1 MSEPV
6 LNLLIIIIAVILLSI
21 AAYQDIKTRM
31 VSDLI
36 WICMIG
42 SGSVLHMLQLI
53 TTLNSSNGAQEYLFS
68 IFLNIIIALS
78 LGIFLTLSALGGEA
92 DRIAFFA
99 IAFVTPIQ
107 PQIFPI
113 SNPEYTYLFSFFPKI
128 LGTFFNAYLL
138 AILVPIS
145 IFFYNLVQ
153 KRRNR
158 VNYIYLH
165 NSRWVKLFLLFIGYP
180 KTTTD
185 IVKEINEKPW
195 HFDFLEDFI
204 DGEWKIKFQMQLD
217 TPEADL
223 KRKLK
228 LADLLET
235 NAKKIVWVQ
244 PSLPFI
250 AFIFIGFVLE
260 ILMGNLILSFMSLVL

>member
-6 LNLLIIIIAVILLSI
+6 LNFLIIIIAILLLGI

-31 VSDLI
+31 VSDWI

-42 SGSVLHMLQLI
+42 SGCILHVLQLVA
-53 TTLNSSNGAQEYLFS
+53 TLNSSKAGQEYLFS
-68 IFLNIIIALS
+68 IFLNLIIALS
-78 LGIFLTLSALGGEA
+78 LGIFLTVSALGGEA

-99 IAFVTPIQ
+99 IVFVTPLQ
-107 PQIFPI
+107 SPIFSI
-113 SNPEYTYLFSFFPKI
+113 ANPEYSYLFSFLPKI
-128 LGTFFNAYLL
+128 IGTFFNAYLL
-138 AILVPIS
+138 AIPVPII

-153 KRRNR
+153 KRRKR
-158 VNYIYLH
+158 VNYTYQH
-165 NSRWVKLFLLFIGYP
+165 NSRWGSILLHFIGYP

-185 IVKEINEKPW
+185 IMKEINEKPW

-204 DGEWKIKFQMQLD
+204 EGEWKIRFQIQLD

-223 KRKLK
+223 ERKLK
-228 LADLLET
+228 LAKSLEFH
-235 NAKKIVWVQ
+235 KKKAVWVQ

-250 AFIFIGFVLE
+250 AFIFIGFTLE
-260 ILMGNLILSFMSLVL
+260 ILIGNLILSFMSFIL

>member
-107 PQIFPI
+107 PQIFSI
-113 SNPEYTYLFSFFPKI
+113 SN
-128 LGTFFNAYLL
+128 
-138 AILVPIS
+138 
-145 IFFYNLVQ
+145 
-153 KRRNR
+153 
-158 VNYIYLH
+158 
-165 NSRWVKLFLLFIGYP
+165 
-180 KTTTD
+180 
-185 IVKEINEKPW
+185 
-195 HFDFLEDFI
+195 
-204 DGEWKIKFQMQLD
+204 
-217 TPEADL
+217 
-223 KRKLK
+223 
-228 LADLLET
+228 
-235 NAKKIVWVQ
+235 
-244 PSLPFI
+244 
-250 AFIFIGFVLE
+250 
-260 ILMGNLILSFMSLVL
+260 

>member
-6 LNLLIIIIAVILLSI
+6 LNFLVIIIAVILLSI

-31 VSDLI
+31 ISDWI

-42 SGSVLHMLQLI
+42 SGSILHVLQLM
-53 TTLNSSNGAQEYLFS
+53 TTLNSSKGGQEYLFS
-68 IFLNIIIALS
+68 IFLNIVIALF

-99 IAFVTPIQ
+99 IAFVTPLQ
-107 PQIFPI
+107 PVIFSI
-113 SNPEYTYLFSFFPKI
+113 VNPEYAYLFSFLPKI

-138 AILVPIS
+138 AIPIPII

-153 KRRNR
+153 KRRKR
-158 VNYIYLH
+158 LNYTYQH
-165 NSRWVKLFLLFIGYP
+165 NSRIVKMVLHFIGYP

-204 DGEWKIKFQMQLD
+204 EGEWKINFHMQLD

-223 KRKLK
+223 ERKLK
-228 LADLLET
+228 LAELLET
-235 NAKKIVWVQ
+235 NEKKVLWVQ

-260 ILMGNLILSFMSLVL
+260 IFVGNLILSFMSLFL